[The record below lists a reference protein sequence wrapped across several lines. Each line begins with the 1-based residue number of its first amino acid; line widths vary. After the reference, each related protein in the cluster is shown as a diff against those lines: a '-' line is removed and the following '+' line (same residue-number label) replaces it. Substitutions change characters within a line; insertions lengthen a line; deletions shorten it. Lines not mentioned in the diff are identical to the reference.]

1 MKNIDNR
8 ISKRILLVITL
19 FLLVLA
25 ISLIPLKK
33 KAYALDEETVQ
44 TYNIESAD
52 QLATYA
58 NAYARGGRNPN
69 DTLKLTLLSSYS
81 NWVIPSSFE
90 GIGTSDRPFNGTVI
104 IGTGASDVFYLER
117 ALFKAITTNVKIV
130 NDANQNR
137 SITLNRTSSNN
148 SPIFA
153 EEVKKAK
160 TGTNNANWSVV
171 IGIDNRDNEN
181 LAVCDTGGLIGSIE
195 SEAIV
200 TVSLTNN
207 AYNSSI
213 STSKKNSNIIGN
225 DVLGSIA
232 GTVGGGAR
240 LTVASLGGTNT
251 LCKVVSTGGH
261 TGGVVGVMED
271 GASLVLPSN
280 FTSLYDVET
289 STGYAGSIVGHGTN
303 ATISTSDNSILTLTK
318 TTNGKSGSGGLY
330 GYYSN
335 TTANRIIDLEK
346 VASDSNFIIT
356 ATGNSANTGGII
368 GELKSTTSMTIK
380 DSGISDVSA
389 NDTYARAVKL
399 QGGRF
404 RGGVIGEYDNSSL
417 SNTLTI
423 NNIKVEITEN
433 SGSKTYTGGIIG
445 KFKDTFSGVSLTVRP
460 VYVLIN
466 GINVNATASVQGG
479 AIGSMGLSGSFVDF
493 TGYARIKGSF
503 SAGLVDYMNKGVI
516 RLAGTTD
523 LSSATLTSAQ
533 LVTHR
538 MNGLIYANGS
548 GVGNGWILKRGS
560 GRVDDVYSWGEVL
573 RLSNDYNGLQ
583 ESDFFT
589 ISNHMVTVAAHV
601 SEMATIKDFIKT
613 ALNIQL
619 NEGDIGALNFTE
631 TSASN
636 KSVSDTILESNLSI
650 SADIN
655 LEKTGIVGFMRD
667 ELYHDNR
674 VVTTSGLP
682 KESYNRKEQTAA
694 TPYSGTFNGNGHKI
708 TLAIGEPYGK
718 DSSGNNKTSSDVGD
732 NNYGT
737 IYSHSTI
744 GLFAVVK
751 DATITSLEVDGY
763 ISTAC
768 ESNEHY
774 VGGLVGFVKGTTIP
788 LTLTSVTTSQT
799 NYIYSRGA
807 SVYSGGAVGCIGS
820 GATGTVAITSSN
832 FNAIINEKRTSE
844 VETDLGGVIG
854 YVETTDNLVV
864 NFSTINL
871 GGTYNNTVVGSS
883 SFNNVNYGGLIGV
896 INSNNGAATRTVNI
910 NSVTIK
916 NSFAITSKITSGT
929 ERTAGSGALIGSK
942 WFDTEVTIGAANKTG
957 GITIGENTTGTPA
970 IAIPSES
977 TNVNVGVLFY
987 KATGYMR
994 VNHVNVV
1001 KLSVSSAV
1009 NANSFGF
1016 VVNDAIDEEKGLYLE
1031 LISDGFTISAASI
1044 TGNYTI
1050 YDEACAYSKD
1060 PNKDIDENGH
1070 AVISIELANGDAITM
1085 DGTNCN
1091 TYQNKNTKGNG
1102 KVNSYTRYYYNI
1114 NLMRANN
1121 NKSNPEKLVLW
1132 SLTKY
1137 ATSNLTSYF
1146 AGGFTT
1152 TISGNDL
1159 DMEGYSYYPVDA
1171 SGMTIASGTSI
1182 KFYNQ
1187 EIESGESG
1195 TGNTDSTVR
1204 STRGVA
1210 ATSQHYLMHEGLF
1223 RNYSGAL
1230 TVNGLTVS
1238 GNISN
1243 SHGGSGFLVCKMLG
1257 NLASTSNINLNNI
1270 VLNNAKVNGSN
1281 LKPLLINEIGM
1292 NTNFTLT
1299 SISTTGYDNPTTA
1312 VASSLIGHVGSDD
1325 AKNISLIFSDIRLDA
1340 RTSALASLD
1349 GKYGTTRSIFESA
1362 TLLYSFRYINGGFA
1376 SYNFTY
1382 DEDWTSSQHHVTY
1395 GQEIKTTTEYAG
1407 KQNKYYGDSTHF
1419 VDPSSNSNTTSE
1431 YNFSTGFLPY
1441 VLNSIT
1447 SDYKHEIRINIADS
1461 AKIEGCGKYNDPYRI
1476 SGDTAEKAGDKLNAI
1491 YLIIYGTPAG
1501 TTEITL
1507 PDTLNNWC
1515 SDSSTDRIYKY
1526 VSGSFTAQDGSGKT
1540 KTLAEV
1546 REYLAGAYY
1555 SIDRDVTITADHAF
1569 AGLGNLNSWTATDF
1583 LCPYAFRGV
1592 IVGNNKTIRIE
1603 KAVPLVKSANGCVV
1617 KDLTVEVN
1625 GTLTVS
1631 QTATATLNYSNT
1643 TLTTYG
1649 AVIGQVMA
1657 GDNILDNVG
1666 VDLTDLTIDLGST
1679 TFCRLVPIGGFIG
1692 AVLTGGVIFRNVA
1705 SVSSSHKTGITVEK
1719 CDKITPSTTDNWL
1732 YVNPIIGR
1740 VIAGYAFSEVN
1751 GSYFYDEDTTQL
1763 KNGTKNYS
1771 IPTLDSSDTTCLNV
1785 TATSASAH
1793 KITVYDG
1800 QGLYLLSCI
1809 VNSGAGS
1816 ADYNASGTSDYTD
1829 QLANK
1834 PWIAYQRYA
1843 SSRCGTYNDVGT
1855 GASSTGDYAIVNS
1868 MDVYSTFTKVPYI
1881 IYHYTN
1887 KEGSSYHTRSICNGS
1902 SPSVSEVDF
1911 VNTTF
1916 YVPAGYRGIGLIYD
1930 SNNYTQLFFNK
1941 IDGKGAI
1948 IDLRM
1953 SYQEYDGTANG
1964 ENYKA
1969 YSTVES
1975 NKIFE
1980 FGVNGFGL
1988 FNALYHINASS
1999 TNVIKDFTIT
2009 GNVFYDVYACENGK
2023 QNVYTIVVENNTTTN
2038 GYKYLNVQ
2046 TPPENRRV
2054 DSQYVLE
2061 TGGLAGVICNATY
2074 ITNVSLGISDSGL
2087 VVEGAKY
2094 AGGMIGYSRG
2104 KAITIVSPGAN
2115 NLSVIAGIGAGGL
2128 VGSIIYGANISISSP
2143 NPINLN
2149 ITEVNGKGSPT
2160 PAKFADTKNKFSYD
2174 YVTAGGLIGRAWL
2187 NTSST
2192 ITINNININRGTI
2205 HADAIIRDTSDTEGT
2220 PNSKDY
2226 QALDNLR
2233 FKTSVGGLIGYLN
2246 TAKLAISNCEI
2257 KKVAFYGCWS
2267 GGIIGHGFANIS
2279 GTISDVSV
2287 LGKTDE
2293 SDTNEYTIEGRNIAS
2308 GFCGV
2313 FYLSG
2318 SVNLAISSLRLEG
2331 YNIISTGTGAER
2343 PGAGGVFGIIYYPD
2357 WKTNS
2362 KFNLS
2367 DSIIRNCVI
2376 TRTQNPKNANL
2387 EFLGVG
2393 GIIGSLTAASSV
2405 TAGKFTGY
2413 NILLDGVTV
2422 NGDNSNFKPGIIVG
2436 TNHTSSSVHNSS
2448 IRLVGIKINDCEL
2461 TKNGSSVALAAVG
2474 RYTTDPYGTD
2484 GYVVFADCNGASLD
2498 EDNANTANS
2507 YLYQA
2512 VDNNSSNNPDDYAA
2526 VSPYVTVNPGVNIAD
2541 GALLTGDG
2549 MAATALGLPIYN
2561 ILAANGA
2568 GLYSYSSS
2576 YISTFNRYIGKLST
2590 FNTEQSTSLANDFA
2604 VLAVDDMV
2612 KVNTTEMINAY
2623 INLLANTNYN
2633 YGIDVANVYDVK
2645 VYRMVYDEN
2654 TNKFENVTTAQ
2665 NPACLRRDN
2674 EQFYMTSGDADTS
2687 GTMFSLI
2694 DVRFFDPKDNTK
2706 VAYHLYVPVLV
2717 RKMVKFDFKIATG
2730 TGTNYESNWYTE
2742 NKRWGENIMENLGTP
2757 TTILFEY
2764 DYLRDNDE
2772 WETAINNGENVY
2784 RNYEKRLTLEKPAAL
2799 SDLPDNTILVL
2810 VDPQNN
2816 GKPYYGVKSEV
2827 VQNGYIYLNR
2837 FKTTITKNGNS
2848 YTLSGDSFSPV
2859 MFNDMLDLSISG
2871 SGNLVTTTE
2880 NDEDATVKVGNTFY
2894 KFDAATTSGSK
2905 VVVNDTFDYLSEKYY
2920 ISFFTDSSN
2929 SNVLY
2934 HYTISAPLNFN
2945 DPVNPSRMNNQG
2957 ANISG
2962 VHVILG
2968 NIFVQSS
2975 ENVKITA
2982 KTQNE
2987 EVTLANNVISAE
2999 METTITIADGVKSQ
3013 VELFLSTGSLNV
3025 YQSFL
3030 LYLNR
3035 RDASSTQRLITGNP
3049 DASGGYYITSS
3060 NGEVAASGSSSSL
3073 NSYLNASY
3081 GSINSNNNYS
3091 EFVCNQPLNKYLIN
3105 GNGAVIKALVSLTYE
3120 SEESISEQ
3128 FPNRVRIEERS
3139 LGVTLSMSS
3148 NVAYDPTLTSTSKCS
3163 NTANDTNKVY
3173 YSTITGDSAKLY
3185 FNAISTELEGDY
3197 GSLGINPHDSKGA
3210 TRLGISTEAV
3220 LDISSIIA
3228 DTMNNDQTYK
3238 YDVIR
3243 ISIRLRAKDSD
3254 GTYENPDLV
3263 LSQYFSDVSISGIS
3277 TATGYTDSK
3286 GANST
3291 TYTFYISRSDAV
3303 KDVETSL
3310 VIPISFMVITGSE
3323 FEGKTDHY
3331 YSNYRIIVAC
3341 DLVTKE
3347 DDLITDLPKSIADD
3361 YIVYTNAKILP
3372 DFAE

>member
-8 ISKRILLVITL
+8 IIKRILSVVVIFILIFIFTL
-19 FLLVLA
+19 MPFKRNA
-25 ISLIPLKK
+25 K
-33 KAYALDEETVQ
+33 ALDEENVG
-44 TYNIESAD
+44 TYPISSVEE
-52 QLATYA
+52 LV
-58 NAYARGGRNPN
+58 AYADAYYRGGRNPN
-69 DTLKLTLLSSYS
+69 DTLNLTMLASTS
-81 NWVIPSSFE
+81 NWVLPSSFV
-90 GIGTSDRPFNGTVI
+90 GIGRDDRPFNGTVKI
-104 IGTGASDVFYLER
+104 ATAASDVFYLDK
-117 ALFKAITTNVKIV
+117 ALFNALTTNAKIV
-130 NDANQNR
+130 DDSNQSR
-137 SITLNRTSSNN
+137 SITLNRIASSSNA
-148 SPIFA
+148 IFA
-153 EEVKKAK
+153 EYVKKAT
-160 TGTNNANWSVV
+160 TGTNNANWSIA

-181 LAVCDTGGLIGSIE
+181 LAVYDTGGLIGIIE
-195 SEAIV
+195 SEAV
-200 TVSLTNN
+200 VAVSLTNN

-213 STSKKNSNIIGN
+213 AISKKNGNIIGTGN
-225 DVLGSIA
+225 LGSVA
-232 GTVGGGAR
+232 GTVGSGAT
-240 LTVASLGGTNT
+240 LTVTSLGGTNT
-251 LCKVVSTGGH
+251 LCEVTTTAGH
-261 TGGVVGVMED
+261 AGGVVGLLEN
-271 GASLVLPSN
+271 GASLILPSG
-280 FTSLYDVET
+280 FASLYDVET
-289 STGYAGSIVGHGTN
+289 TGGFAGSIVGYGTN
-303 ATISTSDNSILTLTK
+303 STVETSDNSVLTLSK
-318 TTNGKSGSGGLY
+318 TTSGSYGSGGLY
-330 GYYSN
+330 GYYNN
-335 TTANRIIDLEK
+335 TTADRELDLAK
-346 VASDSNFIIT
+346 IASDDNFIIT
-356 ATGNSANTGGII
+356 SNGNKAVGGII
-368 GELKSTTSMTIK
+368 GELVSTTSMTIK
-380 DSGISDVSA
+380 DSSISDVSA
-389 NDTYARAVKL
+389 NDTYARTVKL
-399 QGGRF
+399 QGGRS
-404 RGGVIGEYDNSSL
+404 RGGVIGQYDNSSL

-433 SGSKTYTGGIIG
+433 SGSKKYTGGIIG
-445 KFKDTFSGVSLTVRP
+445 NFKDTFSGVSLTVRP
-460 VYVLIN
+460 VYVLID

-479 AIGSMGLSGSFVDF
+479 AIGSMGLSGSFVDI

-589 ISNHMVTVAAHV
+589 ISNHIVTVAAHV
-601 SEMATIKDFIKT
+601 SAMATIKDFIKT

-619 NEGDIGALNFTE
+619 NEENIGALNFTE

-667 ELYHDNR
+667 ELYHDNI

-768 ESNEHY
+768 ESKEHY
-774 VGGLVGFVKGTTIP
+774 VGGLVGFVKGTTTP

-807 SVYSGGAVGCIGS
+807 SVYSGGAVGCIGDD
-820 GATGTVAITSSN
+820 ATGTVAITSSN
-832 FNAIINEKRTSE
+832 FNAIINEKRISE

-871 GGTYNNTVVGSS
+871 GGTYNNTVAGSS

-916 NSFAITSKITSGT
+916 NSFAITSKITSGA

-970 IAIPSES
+970 ITIPSES

-1044 TGNYTI
+1044 TGQYTI
-1050 YDEACAYSKD
+1050 YDEACAYSKN

-1070 AVISIELANGDAITM
+1070 AVISIELANGDAIIM

-1187 EIESGESG
+1187 EIEDGESE
-1195 TGNTDSTVR
+1195 TGNTDNAAR
-1204 STRGVA
+1204 STRGAA

-1299 SISTTGYDNPTTA
+1299 GISTTGYDNPTTA

-1419 VDPSSNSNTTSE
+1419 VDPTSSSNTTSE

-1441 VLNSIT
+1441 VLNNIS
-1447 SDYKHEIRINIADS
+1447 SSYKHEIRINIADS

-1476 SGDTAEKAGDKLNAI
+1476 TGDTAEKAGDKLNAI
-1491 YLIIYGTPAG
+1491 YLIIYGTPAN

-1515 SDSSTDRIYKY
+1515 SDNSTDRIYKY
-1526 VSGSFTAQDGSGKT
+1526 VSGSFTAQDGSGNT

-1555 SIDRDVTITADHAF
+1555 SIDSNVTITADHAF

-1592 IVGNNKTIRIE
+1592 IVGNNKTIKIE
-1603 KAVPLVKSANGCVV
+1603 KAVPLIKSANGCVV

-1666 VDLTDLTIDLGST
+1666 VNLTDLTIDSGDTAFS
-1679 TFCRLVPIGGFIG
+1679 RLVPIGGFIG

-1705 SVSSSHKTGITVEK
+1705 SVSSAYKTGITVEK

-1732 YVNPIIGR
+1732 YINPIIGR

-1793 KITVYDG
+1793 KITVNDG

-1809 VNSGAGS
+1809 VNGGAGS
-1816 ADYNASGTSDYTD
+1816 AEYNASGISGYTD
-1829 QLANK
+1829 LANK
-1834 PWIAYQRYA
+1834 PWIAYHRYA
-1843 SSRCGTYNDVGT
+1843 SSRCGAYDSVGI

-1868 MDVYSTFTKVPYI
+1868 MDVYSTVTKVPYI

-1887 KEGSSYHTRSICNGS
+1887 KVGSSYHARSICNGS
-1902 SPSVSEVDF
+1902 SPSVSEIDF
-1911 VNTTF
+1911 ANTTF

-1930 SNNYTQLFFNK
+1930 SNNYTQLFFKK

-1953 SYQEYDGTANG
+1953 SYQEYDGTASG

-1969 YSTVES
+1969 YSTVET
-1975 NKIFE
+1975 NKIYE

-1988 FNALYHINASS
+1988 FNALNHIDASS
-1999 TNVIKDFTIT
+1999 TNVIEDFTIT
-2009 GNVFYDVYACENGK
+2009 GNVFYDVYAASDGK
-2023 QNVYTIVVENNTTTN
+2023 QNIYTIIVEEDKKTN
-2038 GYKYLNVQ
+2038 GYSYLSVAL
-2046 TPPENRRV
+2046 PPKNRRV

-2061 TGGLAGVICNATY
+2061 TGGLAGVICTATY
-2074 ITNVSLGISDSGL
+2074 ISNVSLGTSNSGL

-2094 AGGMIGYSRG
+2094 AGGLIGYSRG

-2128 VGSIIYGANISISSP
+2128 VGSIIYGANISITSS
-2143 NPINLN
+2143 NPIDLN
-2149 ITEVNGKGSPT
+2149 ITEINGKGSPT
-2160 PAKFADTKNKFSYD
+2160 PAKFADVKNKFSYD

-2187 NTSST
+2187 TTSST
-2192 ITINNININRGTI
+2192 ITINNVNINRGTI
-2205 HADAIIRDTSDTEGT
+2205 HADAIIRDTSETEGT
-2220 PNSKDY
+2220 ANSKDY
-2226 QALDNLR
+2226 QALGNLR

-2279 GTISDVSV
+2279 GTISNVSV
-2287 LGKTDE
+2287 LGKLDE
-2293 SDTNEYTIEGRNIAS
+2293 SDTNEYTIEGLNIAS

-2313 FYLSG
+2313 FFLSG
-2318 SVNLAISSLRLEG
+2318 SVNLAISLLRLEG
-2331 YNIISTGTGAER
+2331 YNIISTGSEAER
-2343 PGAGGVFGIIYYPD
+2343 PGAGGVFGIIYYPSWND
-2357 WKTNS
+2357 SS
-2362 KFNLS
+2362 KFSLS

-2376 TRTQNPKNANL
+2376 TRTLSAKNANL

-2393 GIIGSLTAASSV
+2393 GIIGALTAASSV
-2405 TAGKFTGY
+2405 TTGKFTGY
-2413 NILLDGVTV
+2413 NILLDGVIV

-2436 TNHTSSSVHNSS
+2436 TNHTASNSVHNSS

-2461 TKNGSSVALAAVG
+2461 TKSGSSVALAAVG

-2484 GYVVFADCNGASLD
+2484 GYVVFADYNGASLN

-2526 VSPYVTVNPGVNIAD
+2526 VSPYVTVNPSVNIAD
-2541 GALLTGDG
+2541 GELLTGDG
-2549 MAATALGLPIYN
+2549 MAATALGLPIHN
-2561 ILAANGA
+2561 IISANGV
-2568 GLYSYSSS
+2568 GLYSYSSG

-2654 TNKFENVTTAQ
+2654 TNKFENVTTEEDL
-2665 NPACLRRDN
+2665 ACLRRDN

-2687 GTMFSLI
+2687 GVMFSLI
-2694 DVRFFDPKDNTK
+2694 DVRFFDPKDSTK

-2717 RKMVKFDFKIATG
+2717 RKMVKYNFKIATG
-2730 TGTNYESNWYTE
+2730 TGTNYEGDWYTD
-2742 NKRWGENIMENLGTP
+2742 NSRWGENIMENLGTP
-2757 TTILFEY
+2757 TTIYFEY

-2772 WETAINNGENVY
+2772 WQTAINNGENIY
-2784 RNYEKRLTLEKPAAL
+2784 RNYEKRITLEKPAAL
-2799 SDLPDNTILVL
+2799 SDLPGNTILVL

-2816 GKPYYGVKSEV
+2816 GKPYYGIMSEV
-2827 VQNGYIYLNR
+2827 VENGIIYLNR
-2837 FKTTITKNGNS
+2837 FKTTITKSGNT
-2848 YTLSGDSFSPV
+2848 YTLSGDSFSPI
-2859 MFNDMLDLSISG
+2859 MFNDILNLSIS
-2871 SGNLVTTTE
+2871 SGGHLVATTE
-2880 NDEDATVKVGNTFY
+2880 NDDAKSVKVGNTFY
-2894 KFDAATTSGSK
+2894 KFDAAATNGFK
-2905 VVVNDTFDYLSEKYY
+2905 VTVNDEFDYLSEKYY
-2920 ISFFTDSSN
+2920 ISFFTDSTT

-2934 HYTISAPLNFN
+2934 HYTVSAPLNFN
-2945 DPVNPSRMNNQG
+2945 DPANPSRMNNQG

-2968 NIFVQSS
+2968 NIFVQNAN
-2975 ENVKITA
+2975 NVKVTA

-2987 EVTLANNVISAE
+2987 EITLINNVINAE
-2999 METTITIADGVKSQ
+2999 METTITLAEGVRSQ
-3013 VELFLSTGSLNV
+3013 VELFLGTGSLNV

-3035 RDASSTQRLITGNP
+3035 RDATSSQKLTTGNP
-3049 DASGGYYITSS
+3049 DISGGYYITSS
-3060 NGEVAASGSSSSL
+3060 NGNVEALGSASSL
-3073 NSYLNASY
+3073 NSYSNSTY
-3081 GSINSNNNYS
+3081 GTINSNKNYS
-3091 EFVCNQPLNKYLIN
+3091 EFVCNKPINNYLIN
-3105 GNGAVIKALVSLTYE
+3105 GGGAIIKAIVSLTYE
-3120 SEESISEQ
+3120 SDEAISEQ
-3128 FPNRVRIEERS
+3128 FPNRVQVDDRTI
-3139 LGVTLSMSS
+3139 GVTLSASS
-3148 NVAYDPTLTSTSKCS
+3148 NVAYDPTLTSTSKC
-3163 NTANDTNKVY
+3163 TAVANDTNKVY
-3173 YSTITGDSAKLY
+3173 YSTIVGDSAKLY
-3185 FNAISTELEGDY
+3185 FNAISTEMEGDY
-3197 GSLGINPHDSKGA
+3197 GSLGINPRDSKGA

-3220 LDISSIIA
+3220 LDISSIIT
-3228 DTMNNDQTYK
+3228 DTINNDQSYK

-3243 ISIRLRAKDSD
+3243 CIVTLRAKDD
-3254 GTYENPDLV
+3254 EGKYEGSNLV
-3263 LSQYFSDVSISGIS
+3263 LSKYFSDVSISGIN
-3277 TATGYTDSK
+3277 TASGYTDSK
-3286 GANST
+3286 GENDTS
-3291 TYTFYISRSDAV
+3291 YIFYIARSAAV
-3303 KDVETSL
+3303 KDGIQTSL
-3310 VIPISFMVITGSE
+3310 IIPINFTVYTGSE
-3323 FEGKTDHY
+3323 FESKNNY
-3331 YSNYRIIVAC
+3331 YSNYRIIVTC
-3341 DLVTKE
+3341 DLVTKANNE
-3347 DDLITDLPKSIADD
+3347 INGLSKSIAED